1 MESVGLTIFK
11 AVGYGLGITALAFTA
26 FIMIVQ
32 PIVIVEQNLAIRYIE
47 LAGIGVAIA
56 SLLRQL
62 LVVKR

>member
-1 MESVGLTIFK
+1 MESIGLTIFK
-11 AVGYGLGITALAFTA
+11 AVGYGLCITALAVTA
-26 FIMIVQ
+26 FVLIVQ